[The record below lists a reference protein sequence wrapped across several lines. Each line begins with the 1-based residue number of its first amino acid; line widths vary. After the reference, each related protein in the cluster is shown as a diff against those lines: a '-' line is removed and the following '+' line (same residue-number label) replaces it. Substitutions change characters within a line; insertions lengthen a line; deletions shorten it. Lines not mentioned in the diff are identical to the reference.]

1 MQHLFTT
8 KVTIHVPHLK
18 SSQKFCEQMEL
29 ALPERKSDV
38 PNVDELNLRLLS
50 SLVQLQDKVIK

>member
-18 SSQKFCEQMEL
+18 LRQKFCEQMEL
-29 ALPERKSDV
+29 ALPEK
-38 PNVDELNLRLLS
+38 N
-50 SLVQLQDKVIK
+50 QTY